1 MNVSKSFHAFDEH
14 ARITGN
20 ATSQSIL
27 AFMYSTGLQEV
38 VPVDQ
43 AKALLFYT
51 FAALGGD
58 QNAEMALGYRYWSG
72 IGVSEDC
79 MMALDWYES
88 AAEKGMYWLALIAHI
103 LNSRQTLQPWR
114 ISNLDHLVDAHF
126 HPHR

>member
-1 MNVSKSFHAFDEH
+1 MNVTKSFYAFDEH

-27 AFMYSTGLQEV
+27 AFMHSTGLQGV
-38 VPVDQ
+38 VPIDQ
-43 AKALLFYT
+43 AKALLYYT

-88 AAEKGMYWLALIAHI
+88 AAEKGMFGSLCCVKY
-103 LNSRQTLQPWR
+103 
-114 ISNLDHLVDAHF
+114 F
-126 HPHR
+126 